1 MFKTR
6 TAALVIAAFA
16 WVGSAIAEDIVIGH
30 FGDPLPAQAAIAE
43 GKLDKATGWKIDWRK
58 FASGADVISAMASG
72 DVKISELGSAPFAI
86 AASQGVP
93 IEVILISFVI
103 GTSESLIVRN
113 GAGITKPGDLKA
125 KRIAVPIGSTAHLS
139 LIGALR
145 HWKIAESE
153 VQIVGMSPDQISA
166 AWEQKVIDAAFVWY
180 PVQGKLLESGKRL
193 ASANDV
199 ASWGYPTFNVW
210 AVNKAFAQS
219 HRTQVLAFIKA
230 MNEANAAYI
239 NNKAAWTASSA
250 PVKAIA
256 ARTGAV
262 ADQIPEILSGNEFL
276 TANAQV
282 SDAWLGGGAAKALK
296 QTADF
301 LKSVGRIDKV
311 ASDYGPFVNASFAKQ
326 AAR

>member
-1 MFKTR
+1 MLRTR
-6 TAALVIAAFA
+6 IAAFVVA
-16 WVGSAIAEDIVIGH
+16 AFALVGSALAEDIVIGH
-30 FGDPLPAQAAIAE
+30 FGDPLPVQAAIAE
-43 GKLDKATGWKIDWRK
+43 GKFDKATGWKIDWRK

-103 GTSESLIVRN
+103 GTSESLIARN
-113 GAGITKPGDLKA
+113 GAGVNGPADLKG

-139 LIGALR
+139 LMGALK
-145 HWKIAESE
+145 HWNIPERD
-153 VQIVGMSPDQISA
+153 VQIVGMSPDQINA

-199 ASWGYPTFNVW
+199 AGWGYPTFNVW

-219 HRTQVLAFIKA
+219 HRDQVLAFVKV

-239 NNKAAWTASSA
+239 NNKAGWTAGSA
-250 PVKAIA
+250 PVKEIA

-262 ADQIPEILSGNEFL
+262 PDQIPEILSGNEFL
-276 TANAQV
+276 TAKAQV
-282 SDAWLGGGAAKALK
+282 SDTWLGGGAAKAIK
-296 QTADF
+296 QTAEF

-311 ASDYGPFVNASFAKQ
+311 ASDYSPFVDASFAKQ
-326 AAR
+326 VAR